1 MRPTLALAAALLAC
15 GLGACGS
22 NAEPDAAAAAQKSR
36 RVSVRAVQAK
46 HRHIDSWVYAQ
57 GTARA
62 TRREFL
68 SFQQQG
74 RVVYL
79 KPGLEIGHWVRRG
92 ELIAQIEP
100 ARAESE
106 LASARAGVTGAKTE
120 LKVAAASL
128 REALAQ
134 RKLAQLTSQRF
145 EILIGQNSASQQEYD
160 EAVAK
165 LAQADAAVD
174 RARAQI
180 AAYRSNVN
188 SARSQV
194 EAAQVTVADT
204 RIVAPISGRIARL
217 NLERGR
223 YFSSQQVNTKDE
235 ASALATVP
243 VVIIDDSSFE
253 IAVDVPFLSTQRL
266 AVGNEVL
273 IRIDQDGPP
282 RVRGAAPS
290 ATRSAA
296 PLPDEDTGGL
306 RGRVTAI
313 SPALDPKSRT
323 ARVIVRTANGGEGL
337 LDGRFVSLWISDAVL
352 EPRLAIPLSAIRYRD
367 NRPFVMVVDP
377 KTRRVSERMV
387 AVGTTGTELREV
399 TKGLKPGEWVVSEG
413 AGMLA
418 NGDLVRVLGRKP
430 DRDKGAE

>member
-1 MRPTLALAAALLAC
+1 MKPFFPLAAALLAC
-15 GLGACGS
+15 GLGACSS
-22 NAEPDAAAAAQKSR
+22 NAEQDTAAAAEESR
-36 RVSVRAVQAK
+36 RISVRAVQAK

-62 TRREFL
+62 TQREFL

-79 KPGLEIGHWVRRG
+79 KPGIEIGQWVRRG

-106 LASARAGVTGAKTE
+106 LASAQAGVTGARTE

-145 EILIGQNSASQQEYD
+145 ETLIGQNSASQQEYD
-160 EAVAK
+160 EAVAR

-180 AAYRSNVN
+180 AAYQSSVT
-188 SARSQV
+188 SAQSQV
-194 EAAQVTVADT
+194 EAAKVTVADT

-273 IRIDQDGPP
+273 IGIDPDGPP
-282 RVRGAAPS
+282 TMPGSGAP
-290 ATRSAA
+290 ATRGAA
-296 PLPDEDTGGL
+296 PLPDDSGGL

-352 EPRLAIPLSAIRYRD
+352 EPRLAIPLSAIRHRD
-367 NRPFVMVVDP
+367 NQAFVMVVDP

-387 AVGTTGTELREV
+387 TLGATGSELRAV
-399 TKGLKPGEWVVSEG
+399 TKGLKPGEWIVSEG

-418 NGDLVRVLGRKP
+418 NGDLVRVLASKP
-430 DRDKGAE
+430 HSAKGAER